1 MTEKE
6 PFLLDQPV
14 DDLAAALETFQHN
27 PEDAWRKVLRWD
39 PGCDTEQSVL
49 VWNRGLV
56 RDCDLITMG
65 ELFVMLQ
72 QLGRKARQSVDDLCS
87 MSTEG
92 CTKAVITRAVIDD
105 NVCRNRLWDLTVRV
119 YFKCIKP

>member
-6 PFLLDQPV
+6 LVFLDQPA
-14 DDLAAALETFQHN
+14 DDLAAALEAFQRN

-39 PGCDTEQSVL
+39 PGCDTEHSVL

-56 RDCDLITMG
+56 RDCELITMG
-65 ELFVMLQ
+65 ELFEMLR
-72 QLGRKARQSVDDLCS
+72 QLGRKARRSVDALCS
-87 MSTEG
+87 MSKQG
-92 CTKAVITRAVIDD
+92 CTKAVITRAEIDE
-105 NVCRNRLWDLTVRV
+105 NICRNRQWDLTVRV